1 MSVDASRQD
10 KTAILADRV
19 GVRVWHNPSP
29 IRTQRIGCAG
39 GSTGTSAGQ
48 SGSGNG
54 GNGGNG
60 KNGVLG
66 GNGGNGVLG
75 VLGGNGATETRD
87 LGGVGQGR
95 YWKSVCLAPHILPR
109 RARSV
114 CKPTTTLFAVVD
126 SLARSFTA
134 TL

>member
-54 GNGGNG
+54 
-60 KNGVLG
+60 VLG

-95 YWKSVCLAPHILPR
+95 YWKSVRLAPHILPG
-109 RARSV
+109 RA
-114 CKPTTTLFAVVD
+114 
-126 SLARSFTA
+126 
-134 TL
+134 